1 MSSGLF
7 VEYEQKREEQCME
20 AKFTPGNGILIG
32 LNTAVMAFT
41 LVASTGVVDLLYYF
55 GVMDW
60 HGVLQQGQY
69 YRFISSMFLH
79 FGFDHFFQNMVFLSF
94 VGCFLETALG
104 SGKYVLFYLLSGIG
118 AGACSMFFEAAKAS
132 NVVSAGASGAI
143 FGVVGGLLWVV
154 VRNRGNYK
162 GIGLPGM
169 ALMIVGTLYYGFTS
183 SDVDNAAHL
192 GGVLC
197 GFLLGMIFYRK
208 KE

>member
-1 MSSGLF
+1 
-7 VEYEQKREEQCME
+7 ME
-20 AKFTPGNGILIG
+20 AKLTPGNGVLIG
-32 LNTAVMAFT
+32 INTAVMIVT
-41 LVASTGVVDLLYYF
+41 LVAGAGVVDLLYYM

-60 HGVLQQGQY
+60 HEVLQQGQY

-79 FGFDHFFQNMVFLSF
+79 FGFEHFFQNMVFLFF

-104 SGKYVLFYLLSGIG
+104 SVKYVLFYLLSGIG
-118 AGACSMFFEAAKAS
+118 AGVCSMAYEAMLGAD
-132 NVVSAGASGAI
+132 VVSAGASGAI
-143 FGVVGGLLWVV
+143 FGIVGGLLWVV
-154 VRNRGNYK
+154 LRNRGNYK

-169 ALMIVGTLYYGFTS
+169 ALMILGTLYYGFTS

-192 GGVLC
+192 GGVIC

>member
-1 MSSGLF
+1 
-7 VEYEQKREEQCME
+7 ME
-20 AKFTPGNGILIG
+20 AKLTPGNGILMA
-32 LNTAVMAFT
+32 LNGAVMAVMFVGGSGIT
-41 LVASTGVVDLLYYF
+41 EAIYDW
-55 GVMDW
+55 GVMNW
-60 HGVLQQGQY
+60 QAVLIQGEY
-69 YRFISSMFLH
+69 HRFITSIFLH
-79 FGFDHFFQNMVFLSF
+79 FGFDHFFQNMVFLFF

-104 SGKYVLFYLLSGIG
+104 SGKYILFYLLSGIG
-118 AGACSMFFEAAKAS
+118 AGACSMFYEAAKAS
-132 NVVSAGASGAI
+132 YVVSAGASGAI

-169 ALMIVGTLYYGFTS
+169 VLMIFGTLYYGFTS

-197 GFLLGMIFYRK
+197 GFFLGMLLYRR

>member
-1 MSSGLF
+1 
-7 VEYEQKREEQCME
+7 ME
-20 AKFTPGNGILIG
+20 AKLTPGNGILIG
-32 LNTAVMAFT
+32 INTAVMIVT
-41 LVASTGVVDLLYYF
+41 LVASAGVVDLLYYM

-60 HGVLQQGQY
+60 HEVLQQGQY

-79 FGFDHFFQNMVFLSF
+79 FGFEHFFQNMVFLFF

-104 SGKYVLFYLLSGIG
+104 SAKYVLFYLLSGIG
-118 AGACSMFFEAAKAS
+118 AGICSMAYEAMLGAD
-132 NVVSAGASGAI
+132 VVSAGASGAI
-143 FGVVGGLLWVV
+143 FGIVGGLLWVV
-154 VRNRGNYK
+154 LRNRGNYK

-192 GGVLC
+192 GGVIC
-197 GFLLGMIFYRK
+197 GFFLGMIFYRK